1 MSIKKRTFV
10 RFFIDIRSNHWHA
23 SNMKIL
29 ICIKQLSDSKDISRF
44 DAHAL
49 EEAIRLKQEF
59 ENQEIDLASVDVITI
74 GPLESSKIIKRAFGI
89 GADRGYHIV
98 TRGTRNVS
106 SFETASK
113 LAVVAKKRAY
123 DLILTGIMSQ
133 DLMSGQ
139 TGPMLAEIL
148 GFPCVT
154 NVVKTKLS
162 IDDHS
167 IEVEQEM
174 ENGFRDCLSIK
185 LPSVLTIQAGINTP
199 RYPTL
204 SRMLTAGKK
213 EIVTFNEAELFPGEA
228 EPVKARETFVSMEY
242 PDKTRSGYLL
252 EGSLID
258 KAGELLSILQEKN
271 LV

>member
-1 MSIKKRTFV
+1 
-10 RFFIDIRSNHWHA
+10 
-23 SNMKIL
+23 MKIL

-49 EEAIRLKQEF
+49 EEAIQLKQEF
-59 ENQEIDLASVDVITI
+59 ENQGTDLAAVDVVTV
-74 GPLESSKIIKRAFGI
+74 GPLESSKIIKRAFGM

-98 TRGTRNVS
+98 TRDSKYIS

-113 LAVVAKKRAY
+113 LAVVAKKRSY
-123 DLILTGIMSQ
+123 DLILTGIMSE

-148 GFPCVT
+148 GLPCVT
-154 NVVKTKLS
+154 NVVKTNLK
-162 IDDHS
+162 IDDHL

-174 ENGFRDCLSIK
+174 KNGFRDCMSIT
-185 LPSVLTIQAGINTP
+185 LPAVLTIQAGINTP
-199 RYPTL
+199 GYPTL

-228 EPVKARETFVSMEY
+228 EPVKAREIFVSMEY

>member
-1 MSIKKRTFV
+1 
-10 RFFIDIRSNHWHA
+10 
-23 SNMKIL
+23 MKIL
-29 ICIKQLSDSKDISRF
+29 ICIKQLNDSKDISRF

-59 ENQEIDLASVDVITI
+59 ENQGIDLVPADVVTI

-98 TRGTRNVS
+98 TGDTGNVS

-113 LAVVAKKRAY
+113 LAVVAKKRSY

-154 NVVKTKLS
+154 NVVKTNLT
-162 IDDHS
+162 IVDHS

-174 ENGFRDCLSIK
+174 ENGFRDCLSIE
-185 LPSVLTIQAGINTP
+185 LPVVLTIQAGINTP

-204 SRMLTAGKK
+204 SKMLTAGKK

-228 EPVKARETFVSMEY
+228 EPVRARETFVSMEY